1 MPAVGRVD
9 ITAADAVG
17 TAPITSIE
25 LSDNGGDP
33 TADDLHDIAAMALAN
48 DAYVRT
54 DATNGLVN
62 KVNRD
67 GDTMTDTLEIGVS
80 SANQPAL
87 DVTGN
92 GSSPGINAMGG
103 ATGSGG
109 LFEAGGGN
117 NPGVSA
123 TGAGT
128 GAGATLTGGTT
139 GPGLTAVNG
148 TAQTNTAPT
157 CAAQFAGYVQLT
169 GTDPNSNVDP
179 GANNALHGANVP
191 KAWCT
196 FDTGY
201 NILDGYNV
209 TSLAHVTGS
218 IYKITFA
225 RAMANANYAVTI
237 QQHGAPLGLGATNSS
252 VNAGDF
258 EFVLY
263 KSTDGA
269 LGFVTSATRATIVV
283 FGRQ

>member
-1 MPAVGRVD
+1 MASSVDKTNHLGAVPAV
-9 ITAADAVG
+9 AVSC
-17 TAPITSIE
+17 P
-25 LSDNGGDP
+25 DNGDKVVVEH
-33 TADDLHDIAAMALAN
+33 LRAAVAALLAN
-48 DAYVRT
+48 DDYAIN
-54 DATNGLVN
+54 DPAEGLAN

-67 GDTMTDTLEIGVS
+67 GDTMTDTLEITVS
-80 SANQPAL
+80 STDQPAL

-92 GSSPGINAMGG
+92 GASPGINAAGG
-103 ATGSGG
+103 ATAEGG
-109 LFEAGGGN
+109 IFAAGGGN
-117 NPGVSA
+117 KPGIA
-123 TGAGT
+123 TEGHGT
-128 GAGATLTGGTT
+128 GAGINATGGTT
-139 GPGLTAVNG
+139 GPGVVAANG

-157 CAAQFAGYVQLT
+157 CAGKFDGYAQLT

-209 TSLAHVTGS
+209 ASLAHVTGS